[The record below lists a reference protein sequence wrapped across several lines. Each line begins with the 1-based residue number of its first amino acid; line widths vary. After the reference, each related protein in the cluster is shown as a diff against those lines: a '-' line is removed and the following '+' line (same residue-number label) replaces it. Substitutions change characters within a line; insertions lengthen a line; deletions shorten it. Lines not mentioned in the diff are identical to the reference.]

1 VRERED
7 SQTTVTSTTS
17 IPEAFD
23 ASDANVTIQ
32 SSDLIHFRVHKPVL
46 AMASP
51 VFMDLFSLHQPS
63 NSESVDGL
71 PVVQSAEDA
80 ELLNI
85 LFSMIYPIH
94 LVKPTSY
101 EQVLY
106 LLSVCQKYEM
116 NPIQALIRAEVNRG
130 EFPMPVGTEVFRAYA
145 IASSKRPIPE
155 MEDMARLTLDYPM
168 TFETLRE
175 GMRFFEGSAL
185 HDLAHLRKRCRDN
198 LVACLRS
205 VLDFYNPPFN
215 IWVGCTTSYLY

>member
-1 VRERED
+1 
-7 SQTTVTSTTS
+7 
-17 IPEAFD
+17 
-23 ASDANVTIQ
+23 
-32 SSDLIHFRVHKPVL
+32 
-46 AMASP
+46 
-51 VFMDLFSLHQPS
+51 MDLSSLHQPS

-215 IWVGCTTSYLY
+215 IWVGCTTSYLYSITQTGHSPVWLTNFVNQCLTELGQALTKPLHNYSNIRKEYMSALQAHS